1 MVESDGQSLLAIP
14 SVHAAAVSVPL
25 NAITITISALIGGHT
40 YSATMKGFMSPT
52 TVPVGSQD
60 ATSIEVIAQVI

>member
-1 MVESDGQSLLAIP
+1 MVESDGMSLLG
-14 SVHAAAVSVPL
+14 VAAAPVKATTMPL
-25 NAITITISALIGGHT
+25 NAITITVSALIGGHT